1 MNKVMGNKKTIALF
15 VLPAFI
21 IYAIF
26 ALAPIF
32 YNVYLSLFDTD
43 LMSKMNFVGIKNY
56 LSLFSDKTFKHAFGN
71 NILMVVGSLVAHMPL
86 AMFFG
91 NAIFKKIKGA
101 SFFQTVFFLPCV
113 ICGVAVGL
121 TWTFIYNGN
130 YGLLNGFLKAIGLG
144 GLQQMWLAN
153 KETAML
159 CIIIV
164 IMWQYVGYHMVI
176 QLAAMRNID
185 SSFYEAAEIDG
196 ATGWQQ
202 FKYITF
208 PLIKPILKIDAVLI
222 ITGSLKYY
230 DLVAVMT
237 SGGPNHA
244 TEVMSTY
251 MYYQSFNILNYD
263 TGALNALLRE
273 TGADPIQIYSKAGLW
288 PFIIIFCNMW
298 QQTGYG
304 SVVYFAAICGIDS
317 SMVEAAEVDGAT
329 SWQRIRYIILP
340 SLKGTF
346 IILLLFALGGIM
358 KGNFG
363 LFWNLTG
370 GANSQLFPTTD
381 IIETFVYRTMT
392 TQNNFATSSAVGLYQ
407 SIFGFVLVM
416 FSNWVVKRLDPD
428 YALF

>member
-1 MNKVMGNKKTIALF
+1 MKGKRNQTTAALPAVPSKKNRAWKTFRNNKTLLLMCLPAVIFFIVFNYCPLPGVWIAFTSYNFRDGIFGSPFVGLSNFEFLISSGELWTLTKNTILYNLVFILLGNVFQIVIALM
-15 VLPAFI
+15 LNEI
-21 IYAIF
+21 R
-26 ALAPIF
+26 
-32 YNVYLSLFDTD
+32 
-43 LMSKMNFVGIKNY
+43 SKF
-56 LSLFSDKTFKHAFGN
+56 
-71 NILMVVGSLVAHMPL
+71 
-86 AMFFG
+86 
-91 NAIFKKIKGA
+91 FKKV
-101 SFFQTVFFLPCV
+101 SQTIMFLPY
-113 ICGVAVGL
+113 
-121 TWTFIYNGN
+121 FIS
-130 YGLLNGFLKAIGLG
+130 A
-144 GLQQMWLAN
+144 
-153 KETAML
+153 
-159 CIIIV
+159 
-164 IMWQYVGYHMVI
+164 
-176 QLAAMRNID
+176 
-185 SSFYEAAEIDG
+185 
-196 ATGWQQ
+196 
-202 FKYITF
+202 
-208 PLIKPILKIDAVLI
+208 
-222 ITGSLKYY
+222 
-230 DLVAVMT
+230 
-237 SGGPNHA
+237 
-244 TEVMSTY
+244 
-251 MYYQSFNILNYD
+251 
-263 TGALNALLRE
+263 
-273 TGADPIQIYSKAGLW
+273 
-288 PFIIIFCNMW
+288 FIIIFCNMW